1 MFRQGDVLL
10 VPVGKIDLNETV
22 LNEKMRKGNKVV
34 LAEGEV
40 TGHAHTMTTET
51 TTPLLFGGREIIV
64 VAEPTPLRHQEH
76 GEIEVSPGTYWVVR
90 QREYTPQAI
99 RRVTD

>member
-10 VPVGKIDLNETV
+10 VPAGDIDLTKAVPNK
-22 LNEKMRKGNKVV
+22 KMVKGLKVV

-40 TGHAHTMTTET
+40 TGHSHTMTIET
-51 TTPLLFGGREIIV
+51 TTPLLFGGKEIV
-64 VAEPTPLRHQEH
+64 VVEEPTPLQHQEH
-76 GEIEVSPGTYWVVR
+76 GEIEVSPGVYWVTI

-99 RRVTD
+99 RRVID